1 MVDTSYLD
9 EDDLADPGI
18 RANVQ
23 AMTETNE
30 RVRWAAEAEGEAAF
44 GYWQAVDGDPV
55 VVVSLDSEGQYM
67 VVPGRNITE
76 ALCASVAEF
85 DDDEFAALASRAREL
100 AAETAPGIA
109 STLVEASSIAELPS
123 PAVEGPGKFRD
134 ARYRALREA
143 DTSQP
148 SGTDDAGEPANDA
161 TQDSASARGATGWD
175 PALDGLPQD
184 LTRWRERAA
193 AGETAPWDRFGV
205 RFLAAGETPSEVAR
219 ALNDAAESG
228 DRWALASAEATRLTA
243 ERATWVVED
252 GEGRSLGYWHG
263 ANDTPIGAASIGCSN
278 LPRGL
283 VTCRAARSP
292 KQCASTSASTKTT
305 RSPSSLRPAGSSDST
320 CRATGSMTFRATS
333 QTAPAVF
340 TTRTREKP
348 KQQTARKGSRPPMR
362 PQLPRR
368 LAVTPR
374 RNRAPA
380 SRASYSH

>member
-30 RVRWAAEAEGEAAF
+30 RVRWAAGAEGEAAF

-123 PAVEGPGKFRD
+123 PVVEGPGKFRD
-134 ARYRALREA
+134 ARYTALREA

-148 SGTDDAGEPANDA
+148 SGTDDAGESANDA

-175 PALDGLPQD
+175 PA
-184 LTRWRERAA
+184 
-193 AGETAPWDRFGV
+193 
-205 RFLAAGETPSEVAR
+205 
-219 ALNDAAESG
+219 
-228 DRWALASAEATRLTA
+228 
-243 ERATWVVED
+243 
-252 GEGRSLGYWHG
+252 
-263 ANDTPIGAASIGCSN
+263 
-278 LPRGL
+278 
-283 VTCRAARSP
+283 
-292 KQCASTSASTKTT
+292 
-305 RSPSSLRPAGSSDST
+305 
-320 CRATGSMTFRATS
+320 
-333 QTAPAVF
+333 
-340 TTRTREKP
+340 
-348 KQQTARKGSRPPMR
+348 
-362 PQLPRR
+362 
-368 LAVTPR
+368 
-374 RNRAPA
+374 PA